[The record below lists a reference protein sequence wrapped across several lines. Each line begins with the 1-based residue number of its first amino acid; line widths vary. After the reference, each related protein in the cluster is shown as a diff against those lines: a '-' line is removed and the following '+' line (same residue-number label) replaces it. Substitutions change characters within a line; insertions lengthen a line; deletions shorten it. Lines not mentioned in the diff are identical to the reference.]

1 MRRPLKSDVLFHSRP
16 SPKAHHGCDLDRL
29 IDISTTTEHP
39 IVIQDDDGND
49 IGVIDKATLLKGI
62 QGGKA

>member
-1 MRRPLKSDVLFHSRP
+1 
-16 SPKAHHGCDLDRL
+16 LDRL

-49 IGVIDKATLLKGI
+49 IGVIDKTTLLKGI